1 MSRNIAPLQIQDSR
15 WHRWFWQYNKYVAL
29 LKVLTTEYSK
39 PAEFTELMAMQ
50 ILTAAQPQ
58 HEGYRYIRALLDSFT
73 IHRNHGMHTV
83 LVNELMRESLHTLRR
98 RLVDERI
105 PLYFL
110 KPLMR
115 LILKGLD
122 CPHSCAKL
130 IHTGESNDKRTVEH
144 I

>member
-1 MSRNIAPLQIQDSR
+1 
-15 WHRWFWQYNKYVAL
+15 
-29 LKVLTTEYSK
+29 
-39 PAEFTELMAMQ
+39 MAMQ
-50 ILTAAQPQ
+50 ILAAAQPQ
-58 HEGYRYIRALLDSFT
+58 HEGYRYVRTLLGSFT
-73 IHRNHGMHTV
+73 INHDHGIHTV

-122 CPHSCAKL
+122 YTHSCAKL
-130 IHTGESNDKRTVEH
+130 IHTGEGNDEGTVER